1 MFFLVQYEFS
11 SEKLFFHQKSS
22 AFSVKN
28 CAAHAA
34 LALNCTGTGLGTGN
48 ATATISDPA
57 GYWHYRRD
65 THTVFGELVGRNV
78 SEDLVV
84 DV

>member
-1 MFFLVQYEFS
+1 MQYEFS

-28 CAAHAA
+28 RAAHAA

-48 ATATISDPA
+48 ATATISDPVTI
-57 GYWHYRRD
+57 GYL
-65 THTVFGELVGRNV
+65 ELSFQTIETKYFRQE
-78 SEDLVV
+78 SSK
-84 DV
+84 